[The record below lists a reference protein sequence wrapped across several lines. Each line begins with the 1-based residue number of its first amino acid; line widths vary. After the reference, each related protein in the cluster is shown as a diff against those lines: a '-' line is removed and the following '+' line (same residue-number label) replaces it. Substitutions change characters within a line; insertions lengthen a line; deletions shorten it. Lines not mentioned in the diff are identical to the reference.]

1 MPRKQ
6 QTNEYKQTLR
16 EQTEIELRKLAKRAN
31 QRLRQLEKDNL
42 SDASKAYHRI
52 ELWAYNQNKEFITTT
67 KDGKIKFK
75 TTTTNKVKNEKGKT
89 VSKKRTTRQLQAE
102 IKQLN
107 IFLNARSSTVSGINS
122 MYKQAFETFKKNTG
136 YTGTYKEYSEMMAED
151 IISWAYRT
159 YISEIVTD
167 IIKNLGID
175 SAKDFF
181 KQARIKGWSQNEL
194 YNQAFGSN
202 VTFES
207 AKDIFDKMQED
218 EGESINV

>member
-31 QRLRQLEKDNL
+31 QRLRQLEKDKL

-52 ELWAYNQNKEFITTT
+52 ELWAYNQNKEFITTS

-75 TTTTNKVKNEKGKT
+75 TSTNNVKHEKGQR
-89 VSKKRTTRQLQAE
+89 VVKKRSTRQLQAE

-107 IFLNARSSTVSGINS
+107 IFLNARSSTKKGIDS
-122 MYKQAFETFKKNTG
+122 MYKQAFESFKKKTG
-136 YTGTYKEYSEMMAED
+136 YTGTYKEYSEMMTED
-151 IISWAYRT
+151 IVSWAYRA
-159 YISEIVTD
+159 YISGIVTD

-181 KQARIKGWSQNEL
+181 NQARIKGWSQNEL
-194 YNQAFGSN
+194 YNQAFGKN
-202 VTFES
+202 VAFES
-207 AKDIFDKMQED
+207 VKDIFDKMQDD

>member
-6 QTNEYKQTLR
+6 QTNDYKQTLR

-31 QRLRQLEKDNL
+31 QRLRQLEKDKL

-52 ELWAYNQNKEFITTT
+52 ELWAYNQNKEFITTQ
-67 KDGKIKFK
+67 KGSKVRGKATQEGLPKFK
-75 TTTTNKVKNEKGKT
+75 TTTKG
-89 VSKKRTTRQLQAE
+89 RTTRQLQAE

-107 IFLNARSSTVSGINS
+107 IFLNARSSTKSGIDS
-122 MYKQAFETFKKNTG
+122 MYKQAFESFKKNTG

-167 IIKNLGID
+167 IIKNMGID

-194 YNQAFGSN
+194 YNQAFGKN

-207 AKDIFDKMQED
+207 AKDIFDRMQED